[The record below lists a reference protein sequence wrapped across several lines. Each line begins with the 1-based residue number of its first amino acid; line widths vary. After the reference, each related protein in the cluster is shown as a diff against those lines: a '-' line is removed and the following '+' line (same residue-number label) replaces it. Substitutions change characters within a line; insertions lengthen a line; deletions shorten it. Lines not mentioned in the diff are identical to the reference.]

1 MWHRTDQRRK
11 KGTFACVSKPRPRNS
26 RNSGTNSDSWF
37 GSCAWSSGRPS
48 RTTRSLAG
56 LLSPQAS
63 YSPKCLE
70 GKFYEVELPLYGVLR
85 SSQTK
90 HSKKYGQGHLSHG
103 RLQPL
108 LSVHFRS

>member
-1 MWHRTDQRRK
+1 MWHRTDQHQK

-26 RNSGTNSDSWF
+26 RNSETNSDSWL

-70 GKFYEVELPLYGVLR
+70 GECCELRHDGVLG
-85 SSQTK
+85 S
-90 HSKKYGQGHLSHG
+90 
-103 RLQPL
+103 PL
-108 LSVHFRS
+108 LGKTLIARSFSARFSHPKQRVGHTYR